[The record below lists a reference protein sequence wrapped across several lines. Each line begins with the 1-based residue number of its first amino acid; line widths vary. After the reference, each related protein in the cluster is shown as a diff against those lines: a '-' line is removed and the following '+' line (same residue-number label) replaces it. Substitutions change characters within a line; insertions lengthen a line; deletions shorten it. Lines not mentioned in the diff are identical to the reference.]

1 MLKCPICHAELEDNS
16 QFCDSCGAR
25 IEPQP
30 SKETVPS
37 QASEPLE
44 PAQSSEPTTPQS
56 EVSETIQN
64 IYCPLCGSPSGPEA
78 TFCTNCGAS
87 LSEDPLPP
95 VISADVESRD
105 EGTDKKTKKP
115 LLITLLCILSILL
128 AGLFAVGCYD
138 FVKTKAFKEEIS
150 SFEEIETKYA
160 GLGKCKSEYTELLAN
175 ANDTASHFLFWKYE
189 DLIESMDRLE
199 KEIRDMNEAVAEYRE
214 QYDAIV
220 AEIETD
226 THFVMD
232 NYEEKYQS
240 IKADLETALFDFDEK
255 TAKKRAGDFSD
266 IRDQIIA
273 ENEEM
278 ASACVEDARSIRD
291 SFDGYGAHPFEL
303 YMIEDFV
310 GRIESANDAQDYI
323 SLHDDYNQLKEWSD
337 KFSVASLTNEQIAGF
352 VQADVSLSDTVK
364 LYLNSYYY
372 DTYDFKLEDF
382 IIYEENGG
390 VWNECDAV
398 SISQIKGSLTL
409 DLVVDVSSSMSDDFY
424 TMQQAVE
431 GFVSSTYSDTVLGLS
446 TIGSIYERHQDFT
459 SDKNSIIDSAWN
471 LDCYGLTSLYQSLY
485 SSVVYTASAEGAR
498 CVVAF
503 TDGHNEPYG
512 SGYDYDAQDVI
523 DVSNYYQVPVYIIGI
538 GSGVYSSELKNIAE
552 ATGGSYYDRVSIY
565 DLQSIYSS
573 IYEAQG
579 KLYELSYKTTVPNNK
594 NRDIYVLYTDDSE
607 SLSVRLESQLNAEA
621 LQEAYETSKFRS
633 DDPAAFYTD
642 GKYLSSDDLS
652 NLGSDLEAVQ
662 TVINIYYAKNGF
674 KFGDSENGQKQL
686 EKMLS
691 LGVISENGTL
701 DGDTVSALIM
711 SNAVIYQNFSALYN
725 YRYELIYSAAYDIYW
740 NNPGIS
746 YEELRSQVHKHF
758 GEENEYRFS
767 SSTQAAWNAII
778 AG

>member
-1 MLKCPICHAELEDNS
+1 M
-16 QFCDSCGAR
+16 
-25 IEPQP
+25 
-30 SKETVPS
+30 
-37 QASEPLE
+37 
-44 PAQSSEPTTPQS
+44 
-56 EVSETIQN
+56 
-64 IYCPLCGSPSGPEA
+64 
-78 TFCTNCGAS
+78 
-87 LSEDPLPP
+87 
-95 VISADVESRD
+95 
-105 EGTDKKTKKP
+105 
-115 LLITLLCILSILL
+115 ITLLCIFSILL
-128 AGLFAVGCYD
+128 ASLFTVGCYD

-160 GLGKCKSEYTELLAN
+160 GLGKCKSEYTELLAA

-226 THFVMD
+226 THFFMD
-232 NYEEKYQS
+232 DYEEKYQS

-303 YMIEDFV
+303 YMIGDFV

-337 KFSVASLTNEQIAGF
+337 KFSAASLTNEQIAGF

-633 DDPAAFYTD
+633 DDPTAFYTD

-701 DGDTVSALIM
+701 DGDTVSTLIM